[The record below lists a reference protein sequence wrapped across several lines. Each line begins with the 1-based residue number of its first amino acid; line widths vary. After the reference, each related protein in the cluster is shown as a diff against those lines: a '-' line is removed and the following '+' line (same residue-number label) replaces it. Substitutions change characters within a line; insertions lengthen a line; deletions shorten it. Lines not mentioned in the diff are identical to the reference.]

1 LDFISAKSKKSMVFA
16 ELISKLPIESGDVI
30 PDELPIKGDMFFI
43 VCSEPWYGD
52 VPVYLQTLKCPTSTS
67 HDELC
72 CIRHH
77 ANNYI
82 ILEDTLYC
90 RCVDCILCRC
100 LSHEE
105 EKIVLNDCH
114 TGACGD
120 HLFELETTQKL
131 LQVG

>member
-1 LDFISAKSKKSMVFA
+1 MV
-16 ELISKLPIESGDVI
+16 L
-30 PDELPIKGDMFFI
+30 PDESPIKGDMFFI
-43 VCSEPWYGD
+43 ACSEPWYGD

-67 HDELC
+67 RDELH
-72 CIRHH
+72 CICHH

-90 RCVDCILCRC
+90 QCVDCILCRC

-105 EKIVLNDCH
+105 VKIVLNDCH
-114 TGACGD
+114 IGACGD
-120 HLFELETTQKL
+120 HLSELETTQKL